1 MNYMQ
6 SVAELKELRGPL
18 SLAIGVFDGLHLGH
32 QAVIRHALN
41 EAAASGGTAVVVTFA
56 PHPQRVI
63 NPDRAPLMLASSRHR
78 IDLLTEFGVRHL
90 LVIGFTREFAATDPR
105 EFITQLYE
113 AGKPLQSICVGHE
126 WAFGKGR
133 SGNLAML
140 KQLGSELG
148 FVVHGIPAVTSD
160 GHTISS
166 TLVRKLVA
174 AGDLEAAQALLGR
187 PFALFGRIEPGAQM
201 GRTLGFPTAN
211 IATQN
216 EQLPPLGVYAVQARI
231 VSNGD
236 NLHQG
241 VLNIGKRP
249 SVQDNSPVVVELHLL
264 DFDRDIYGEDV
275 EVCLQSFLRPERTFE
290 SLDELKAQIARDVEK
305 ARSIFEQA

>member
-6 SVAELKELRGPL
+6 SVAELEGLPRPL

-63 NPDRAPLMLASSRHR
+63 NPDRAPRMLASSRHR
-78 IDLLTEFGVRHL
+78 IDLLAEFGVGHL
-90 LVIGFTREFAATDPR
+90 LVIEFTREFAATDPR

-140 KQLGSELG
+140 KELGSELG
-148 FVVHGIPAVTSD
+148 FEVHGIPVVTSD
-160 GHTISS
+160 GETISS

-174 AGDLEAAQALLGR
+174 AGELEAVKNLLGR
-187 PFALFGRIEPGAQM
+187 PFALFGRVEQGAGVGHQ
-201 GRTLGFPTAN
+201 LGYPTAN
-211 IATQN
+211 IATQS
-216 EQLPPLGVYAVQARI
+216 EQLPPLGVYAVHARI
-231 VSNGD
+231 VSQGAK
-236 NLHQG
+236 LYEG

-249 SVQDNSPVVVELHLL
+249 SVHADSPVVVELHLL
-264 DFDRDIYGEDV
+264 DFEQDIYGQDV
-275 EVCLQSFLRPERTFE
+275 EVRLQSFLRPEQTFA
-290 SLDELKAQIARDVEK
+290 SLEELKGQIALDVES
-305 ARSIFEQA
+305 ARALFAQS